1 MRSFDDLARAGKIL
15 YAGVSDTPA
24 WRVSQ
29 AQTLAGLRG
38 WTPFVGLQIEYSL
51 VERTPERDLL
61 PMAQAMGLAV
71 TPWSP
76 LGQGVLSGKYNQPG
90 AAEGARLRHEG
101 AMPYLTDRNLRI
113 AAEVGVVAGEIER
126 SPAQVA
132 LRWLLQ
138 RSVPCIPIIGGRK
151 RSQIEDNL
159 RCLEFTLNEQQVKRL
174 DQASHVDLGFPHDFL
189 RSPTVRDFAFGGWL
203 GKIDNPND
211 PAPTPLTATAIP
223 AATAGAHRAP
233 ASARSRSTSHRP
245 VRAGKHSRQRLQRF

>member
-1 MRSFDDLARAGKIL
+1 
-15 YAGVSDTPA
+15 
-24 WRVSQ
+24 
-29 AQTLAGLRG
+29 
-38 WTPFVGLQIEYSL
+38 
-51 VERTPERDLL
+51 
-61 PMAQAMGLAV
+61 
-71 TPWSP
+71 
-76 LGQGVLSGKYNQPG
+76 
-90 AAEGARLRHEG
+90 
-101 AMPYLTDRNLRI
+101 MPYLTDRNLRI
-113 AAEVGVVAGEIER
+113 AAEVGAVAGEIER

>member
-1 MRSFDDLARAGKIL
+1 L
-15 YAGVSDTPA
+15 YAGVSDAPA
-24 WRVSQ
+24 WRISQ
-29 AQTLAGLRG
+29 AQTMAGLRG

-61 PMAQAMGLAV
+61 PMAQALGLGI

-90 AAEGARLRHEG
+90 AAESARLRQEG

-113 AAEVGVVAGEIER
+113 AAEVGAVAKEVER
-126 SPAQVA
+126 SPSQVA

-138 RSVPCIPIIGGRK
+138 RPVPCIPIIGGRK

-159 RCLEFTLNEQQVKRL
+159 RCVDFTLSDAHLKRL
-174 DQASHVDLGFPHDFL
+174 DDASRIELGFPHDFL
-189 RSPTVRDFAFGGWL
+189 RGQTVRDFAFGGWL

-211 PAPTPLTATAIP
+211 PVPRPAAVPEIP
-223 AATAGAHRAP
+223 AARVQGNAP
-233 ASARSRSTSHRP
+233 ATSARPRSTSRP
-245 VRAGKHSRQRLQRF
+245 QVSAGKRSRLKL